1 MRVGETSSP
10 PAVAASDKKGGGMRH
25 TKKEPF
31 HCLLQSLCRYVLRKY
46 I

>member
-25 TKKEPF
+25 TKKVPF
-31 HCLLQSLCRYVLRKY
+31 FIVCYNLYVDMC
-46 I
+46 